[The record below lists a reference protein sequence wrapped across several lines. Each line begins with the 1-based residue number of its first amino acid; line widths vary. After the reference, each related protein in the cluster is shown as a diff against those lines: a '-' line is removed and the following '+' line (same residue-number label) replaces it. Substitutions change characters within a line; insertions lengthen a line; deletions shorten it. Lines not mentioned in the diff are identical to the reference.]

1 MENKFIDIN
10 DHFKKM
16 ELNLWDYSRPDSH
29 APINIIG
36 DHFHDK
42 GGLMISYRYI
52 VKNMSFKDKP
62 LKKIIAD
69 KRVTIDAIHQDI
81 VKEFEEDKVKNEKN
95 KKKIKQLEN
104 KCKKNPSEVLELE
117 INKLRKEVDTYKS
130 EKSMEYYL
138 DTGILLSEYYSK
150 KEEEPIINTEI
161 TVLDFMNKKKKVE
174 PSNNLINEYMKKVDD
189 TVISDNITYN
199 IDNCPLCKNPLTL
212 KNVDSLL
219 ICEKCGY
226 TNNIIIN
233 SEKVSYKDPP
243 RESSYFAYKRIN
255 HFNEWLAQFQAK
267 ETTDIPEEVYSGII
281 KELDKNKFIDISDIS
296 YKNMREILKKLKFN
310 KYYEHIPHIINI
322 VNGKKAPILT
332 RQYEEQLRM
341 MFKEIQTPFMQHCPE
356 NRKNFLSY
364 SYVLH
369 KFCELLELDELLVY
383 FPLLKSREKLQQ
395 QDKIWEKICGSLRW
409 QYIPSI

>member
-1 MENKFIDIN
+1 
-10 DHFKKM
+10 
-16 ELNLWDYSRPDSH
+16 
-29 APINIIG
+29 
-36 DHFHDK
+36 
-42 GGLMISYRYI
+42 
-52 VKNMSFKDKP
+52 MSFKDKP

-267 ETTDIPEEVYSGII
+267 ETTDIPEEV
-281 KELDKNKFIDISDIS
+281 
-296 YKNMREILKKLKFN
+296 
-310 KYYEHIPHIINI
+310 
-322 VNGKKAPILT
+322 
-332 RQYEEQLRM
+332 
-341 MFKEIQTPFMQHCPE
+341 
-356 NRKNFLSY
+356 
-364 SYVLH
+364 
-369 KFCELLELDELLVY
+369 
-383 FPLLKSREKLQQ
+383 
-395 QDKIWEKICGSLRW
+395 
-409 QYIPSI
+409 